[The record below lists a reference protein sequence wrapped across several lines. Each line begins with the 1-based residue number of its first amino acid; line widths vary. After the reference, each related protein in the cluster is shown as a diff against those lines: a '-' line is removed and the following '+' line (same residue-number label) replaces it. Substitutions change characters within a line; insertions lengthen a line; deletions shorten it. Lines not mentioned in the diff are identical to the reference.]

1 MEMEAPFYGLLLR
14 ENDPDLT
21 LFKTTGVVETIRKI
35 INETTPE
42 TIIAKHHNT
51 EPLAFRELKEAP
63 SNNGNKSIIPAGKI
77 CLEGRTGPKITGIF
91 GSMRPGRC
99 DAIRFKR
106 YVSYFCAS
114 IVQKIRSEEKC
125 TKQYS
130 LLSVFLQT
138 DQMWRLM
145 WSSGFHFCLF
155 SSPVNDLPF
164 LIVF

>member
-1 MEMEAPFYGLLLR
+1 M
-14 ENDPDLT
+14 
-21 LFKTTGVVETIRKI
+21 
-35 INETTPE
+35 
-42 TIIAKHHNT
+42 
-51 EPLAFRELKEAP
+51 
-63 SNNGNKSIIPAGKI
+63 
-77 CLEGRTGPKITGIF
+77 CLEGRTGPNITGIF
-91 GSMRPGRC
+91 GSMRPGGC

-106 YVSYFCAS
+106 YILYFCAR
-114 IVQKIRSEEKC
+114 IVEKIRSEEKC

-164 LIVF
+164 LIVFLNVKC